1 MQINVQFSKQSMQFD
16 AKFTSYQQV
25 TEYVGA
31 EPYAGSYEVTPKVDA
46 QTLPTAKKIMLE
58 NVQIHEIPIFEVS
71 NQADGETV
79 YIGTEVDIYG
89 D

>member
-1 MQINVQFSKQSMQFD
+1 MQINVQFNKQSMQFD
-16 AKFTSYQQV
+16 AEFASFQQV

-31 EPYAGSYEVTPKVDA
+31 ELYEGSYEVTPKVDD
-46 QTLPTAKKIMLE
+46 QTLPTAKKMMVE
-58 NVQIHEIPIFEVS
+58 NVRIHAIPIYEVS

-79 YIGTEVDIYG
+79 YIASEVDIYG

>member
-1 MQINVQFSKQSMQFD
+1 MQINVQFSKQSMKID
-16 AKFTSYQQV
+16 AEFARFQQV

-31 EPYAGSYEVTPKVDA
+31 DPYEGSYEVTPKVDA
-46 QTLPTAKKIMLE
+46 QTLPTAKKIMMN

>member
-16 AKFTSYQQV
+16 SKFTSYQQV

-31 EPYAGSYEVTPKVDA
+31 EPYDGSYEVIPKVDA

-58 NVQIHEIPIFEVS
+58 NVQIHAIPIFEVS

-79 YIGTEVDIYG
+79 YIASEVDIYG